1 MLLVLVVA
9 VGAVVL
15 VWEMLVPM
23 LLVSMV
29 VSVVVLLVP
38 VVFVNGKVLV

>member
-1 MLLVLVVA
+1 MLLVPVVV

-15 VWEMLVPM
+15 AWKMPVPM

-29 VSVVVLLVP
+29 LSVVVLLVP